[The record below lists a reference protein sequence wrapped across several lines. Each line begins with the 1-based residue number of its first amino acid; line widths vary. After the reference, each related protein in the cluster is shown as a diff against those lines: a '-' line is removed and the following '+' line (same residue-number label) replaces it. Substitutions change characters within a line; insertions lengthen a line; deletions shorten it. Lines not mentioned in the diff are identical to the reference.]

1 MADRR
6 KKTVRKAAPRKVGGR
21 LSLEAAQDKRGDG
34 ASPAK
39 VVHEAGLR
47 ERTDAHAPDARSG
60 ESPPASQGLGPRGG
74 VRPAEGSR
82 MNKRSRKGGGGRPG
96 WMQHIRE
103 YLLLLLGS
111 LVVAVSFNTFLG
123 PNQVASG
130 GVTGISVI
138 VEKLFG
144 IEPAFTQW
152 ALNIPLFLLGTLLL
166 GRQFGAKTLVGSIVL
181 PLFVLLTKDLP
192 SMTDNVLLASIYGGI
207 GIGAGL
213 GLVFRGRASTG
224 GMDLAAQML
233 HRYTGI
239 SLGLCVA
246 LLDGLIILTAGVFLS
261 PEKAMY
267 ALIGLFVTTKTI
279 NIVQLGLSYSKVAFI
294 ISEAEEEI
302 REGILYELDRG
313 LTKLQATGGY
323 TGESKRVLMVVVSQT
338 EVSRLKE
345 LVRRIDPGAFVILS
359 DTNEVLGEGFKLTGS
374 SLSP

>member
-1 MADRR
+1 MKGDGGLAMP
-6 KKTVRKAAPRKVGGR
+6 AAQGKGNAGAVGEHGGR
-21 LSLEAAQDKRGDG
+21 GVGWDHAA
-34 ASPAK
+34 
-39 VVHEAGLR
+39 VE
-47 ERTDAHAPDARSG
+47 HAPARAAADG
-60 ESPPASQGLGPRGG
+60 SPVEFPGLGPRGG

-96 WMQHIRE
+96 WMQHVWE
-103 YLLLLLGS
+103 YVLLILGS
-111 LVVAVSFNTFLG
+111 LVVALSFNMFLG

-138 VEKLFG
+138 IEKLFG

-181 PLFVLLTKDLP
+181 PLLVLLTKDLP

-302 REGILYELDRG
+302 REAILYELDRG

>member
-1 MADRR
+1 MR
-6 KKTVRKAAPRKVGGR
+6 KVTAPPRHGGGRQAISMAAPGEPGAGNAVKERARGGQAAGAPGT
-21 LSLEAAQDKRGDG
+21 LLPGGQAEAPGT
-34 ASPAK
+34 SPA
-39 VVHEAGLR
+39 
-47 ERTDAHAPDARSG
+47 
-60 ESPPASQGLGPRGG
+60 GLGPRGG
-74 VRPAEGSR
+74 GRRQPPEEGSR
-82 MNKRSRKGGGGRPG
+82 QSKRSRKGGAGGRPG
-96 WMQHIRE
+96 WVLYVKE
-103 YLLLLLGS
+103 YTLLLLGS
-111 LVVAVSFNTFLG
+111 LVVALSFNMFLG

-130 GVTGISVI
+130 GVTGISII
-138 VEKLFG
+138 VEKLVG
-144 IEPAFTQW
+144 VEPAYTQW

-166 GRQFGAKTLVGSIVL
+166 GRQFGAKTLVGSILL
-181 PLFVLLTKDLP
+181 PLLVLLTRNMP
-192 SMTDNVLLASIYGGI
+192 SLTPNVLLASIYGGI
-207 GIGAGL
+207 GIGVGL

-279 NIVQLGLSYSKVAFI
+279 NVVQLGLSYSKVAFI

-313 LTKLQATGGY
+313 LTRLQATGGY